1 MLVLMLAAVAAG
13 AVLEKSRT
21 GAIHVLESLCALM
34 AYIGDSIEAF
44 GTPLCE
50 ITAEYHSAL
59 LDEYSF
65 GEVLRR
71 DGLAAAVGEHS
82 LPLAHTAERVLE
94 EYAGCAGHSYRA
106 GELAACRMCHKRL
119 SECLAEER
127 REFERTRRLYRYLP
141 PLAAALLILLLL

>member
-13 AVLEKSRT
+13 VVLEKSRA
-21 GAIHVLESLCALM
+21 GAINVLEALCSLI

-50 ITAEYHSAL
+50 ITAEYHSEL

-65 GEVLRR
+65 GDVLRR
-71 DGLAAAVGEHS
+71 DGLAAAAVGHS
-82 LPLAHTAERVLE
+82 LPLSRTAQRVLE
-94 EYAGCAGHSYRA
+94 EYAGCAGHSYKA
-106 GELAACRMCHKRL
+106 GELAACRMCHRRL

-127 REFERTRRLYRYLP
+127 CEYERTRRLYRYLP
-141 PLAAALLILLLL
+141 PLAAALAVLLLL